1 MNRITETEQKHSFEL
16 PAFYKEIL
24 SSFDLYCLY
33 QYKGKDLDIKNRN
46 LLFEK
51 LSRDY
56 QAWQL
61 LQYLDEPN
69 TENTFVFGSLGD
81 DSRLYFNLTIVSIW
95 GIKTEQLFL
104 FITSVLTVIG
114 VAFFAQWSI
123 LSNITAG
130 IIVFF
135 SSPFKIGDTIK
146 ILDKDF
152 PIEAKIVDI
161 KSFYTLLK
169 TAEGQEITLP
179 NNLLLQKGIE
189 IILEEEY
196 TIKIKPN

>member
-1 MNRITETEQKHSFEL
+1 M
-16 PAFYKEIL
+16 IL
-24 SSFDLYCLY
+24 QQYLY
-33 QYKGKDLDIKNRN
+33 QIIATVIAIVVFVVLRYLVNSIIGKFGRKAD
-46 LLFEK
+46 FGE
-51 LSRDY
+51 SRTQLVKKYIDY
-56 QAWQL
+56 FIYAL
-61 LQYLDEPN
+61 A
-69 TENTFVFGSLGD
+69 V
-81 DSRLYFNLTIVSIW
+81 LTLVSIW
-95 GIKTEQLFL
+95 GIKPEQIFL
-104 FITSVLTVIG
+104 FVSSVLTVIG

>member
-1 MNRITETEQKHSFEL
+1 MVYIQS
-16 PAFYKEIL
+16 YI
-24 SSFDLYCLY
+24 Y
-33 QYKGKDLDIKNRN
+33 QIVATAIALVVFTALRYLVNSIIEKFGKRAGLGV
-46 LLFEK
+46 
-51 LSRDY
+51 SRTRLVKKYIDY
-56 QAWQL
+56 FIYAL
-61 LQYLDEPN
+61 AI
-69 TENTFVFGSLGD
+69 
-81 DSRLYFNLTIVSIW
+81 LTIVSIW

-135 SSPFKIGDTIK
+135 SSPFKIGDTIR

>member
-1 MNRITETEQKHSFEL
+1 MTYIQS
-16 PAFYKEIL
+16 YI
-24 SSFDLYCLY
+24 Y
-33 QYKGKDLDIKNRN
+33 QIIATAIALLVFTALRYLVNSIIEKFGKRAGFAVTRTHLVKKYI
-46 LLFEK
+46 
-51 LSRDY
+51 DY
-56 QAWQL
+56 FIYMLAI
-61 LQYLDEPN
+61 
-69 TENTFVFGSLGD
+69 
-81 DSRLYFNLTIVSIW
+81 LTIVSIW
-95 GIKTEQLFL
+95 GIKTGQLFL